1 MKLILASGSP
11 RRSEILKNAGYEFVV
26 KPTSADESLPG
37 GILPEDAVKLLSERK
52 ADAAEIECSDV
63 VLSADTVV
71 ALGDRILGKPSD
83 KTEAFSMLR
92 SLSGKTH
99 SVYTGVTIK
108 SAEKK
113 RVFAVKTDVLFYPL
127 TDDEINAYIATGE
140 PFDKAGAYGIQ
151 GRAAVF
157 VEKSTVII
165 TAWWACR
172 FQDAQESCATSALC
186 RACDFKQTITTAVR
200 KIGNPKRET
209 AVFIA
214 KNSRAMFFHRTG
226 ALLLYCFIRRCVI
239 ETAAECCFRLEERKW
254 PSLSRRSILRS

>member
-52 ADAAEIECSDV
+52 ADAAKIECSDV

-83 KTEAFSMLR
+83 KAEAFSMLR

-127 TDDEINAYIATGE
+127 TDDEINAYIATVSRLTRPVHTE
-140 PFDKAGAYGIQ
+140 YRGAPPSLSK
-151 GRAAVF
+151 
-157 VEKSTVII
+157 KSTVII

-186 RACDFKQTITTAVR
+186 RACDFKQTTTTAVR
-200 KIGNPKRET
+200 KIGNPKCET

-214 KNSRAMFFHRTG
+214 KSSRAMFFHRTG
-226 ALLLYCFIRRCVI
+226 ALLLYCFIRHCVI
-239 ETAAECCFRLEERKW
+239 ETAAEYCFRLEERKW